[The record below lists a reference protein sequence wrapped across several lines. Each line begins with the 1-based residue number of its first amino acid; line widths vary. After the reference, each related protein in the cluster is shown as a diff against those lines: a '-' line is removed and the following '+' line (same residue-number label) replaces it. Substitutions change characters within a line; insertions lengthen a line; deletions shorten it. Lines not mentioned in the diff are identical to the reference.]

1 MKDDRPDEKMRA
13 VQKMLLISQLVLA
26 ILEIIEKIKRLISQ

>member
-1 MKDDRPDEKMRA
+1 MKDDRPDEKMRV
-13 VQKMLLISQLVLA
+13 VQKILLVSQLVLA